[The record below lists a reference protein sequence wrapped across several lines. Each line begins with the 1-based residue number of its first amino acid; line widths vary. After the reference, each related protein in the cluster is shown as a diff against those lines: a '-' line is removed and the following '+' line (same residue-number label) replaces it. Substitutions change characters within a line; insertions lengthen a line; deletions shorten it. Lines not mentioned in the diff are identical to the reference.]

1 MKTMQAHR
9 LMSAA
14 TGAVLWA
21 LAGFAAAEAP
31 AAGNPR
37 SGVTAYGSMAPLDEY
52 LMAPATEIA
61 LARSAAPAAISD
73 KATILTLKPQGYE
86 TVVNGSNGFTCLV
99 ERSWMVPF
107 NRDDFWSP
115 KLRAPTCYN
124 AAASK
129 SALVYTLRRTK
140 LALAGRTREQM
151 LDEVRAAVA
160 RNELPAPEPGAMS
173 YMMSKDQLL
182 GDGAG
187 VTHWH
192 SHLMF
197 HVPKADG
204 ASWGANLPGSPVV
217 FDSAL
222 GDAHPEYP
230 EPQSIFFVPVG
241 HWSDGTA
248 APPL

>member
-1 MKTMQAHR
+1 
-9 LMSAA
+9 
-14 TGAVLWA
+14 
-21 LAGFAAAEAP
+21 
-31 AAGNPR
+31 
-37 SGVTAYGSMAPLDEY
+37 
-52 LMAPATEIA
+52 
-61 LARSAAPAAISD
+61 
-73 KATILTLKPQGYE
+73 
-86 TVVNGSNGFTCLV
+86 
-99 ERSWMVPF
+99 MVPF
-107 NRDDFWSP
+107 NRADFWSP

-124 AAASK
+124 PAASK
-129 SALVYTLRRTK
+129 SVLVYTFRRTK
-140 LALAGRTREQM
+140 LALAGHSREQM

-160 RNELPAPEPGAMS
+160 RHELPAPEPGAMS

>member
-9 LMSAA
+9 FTKAA
-14 TGAVLWA
+14 TAAVLWA
-21 LAGFAAAEAP
+21 LAGFAAADTP

-37 SGVTAYGSMAPLDEY
+37 SGMTANGGMAPLDEY
-52 LMAPATEIA
+52 LMTPVAEIA
-61 LARSAAPAAISD
+61 LARSAAPAAISG
-73 KATILTLKPQGYE
+73 KATILALKPQGYE
-86 TVVNGSNGFTCLV
+86 TAVNGSNGFTCLV

-107 NRDDFWSP
+107 DRPDFWNP

-124 AAASK
+124 QAASK
-129 SALVYTLRRTK
+129 SVLVYTLRRTK
-140 LALAGRTREQM
+140 LALAGHSREQM
-151 LDEVRAAVA
+151 LEEVSAAVA
-160 RNELPAPEPGAMS
+160 RKELPTPQPGAMS

-197 HVPKADG
+197 HVPKTDG

-217 FDSAL
+217 FDAAL
-222 GDAHPEYP
+222 AEAHPEYP